1 MTSKRNRDIH
11 YLAANKRLGGIAN
24 SEVIPTID
32 SYKTVGELQSG
43 DMVFNYYGMP
53 TKVGILPE
61 DSEVE
66 VYNVIFEDGRSVKM
80 SKDQMIYYAHADKFS
95 RDDDASLYEH
105 KSLADACLDY
115 ERCNGIAVPTIYA
128 VRPDAE
134 TENMFVDDD
143 DPYHIGQLVAKGD
156 RELKDD
162 FLFVELSC
170 RHAIIKGL
178 FDEKGDID
186 EYGVTLSCDDITS
199 KSVWIVRKLLWSYGY
214 VNSYDHDTKV
224 LHVRVFTDKG
234 KLWFFDRN
242 DCVQGLNVDKDYDLD
257 FSPCYKIDK
266 IVACGKEKCTSV
278 FALDYEDVNALLM
291 GYGFIPV
298 SANIEI

>member
-1 MTSKRNRDIH
+1 MISKRNIDIH

-24 SEVIPTID
+24 SEVIPTTD
-32 SYKTVGELQSG
+32 GYKAVGELQSG
-43 DMVFNYYGMP
+43 DTVFNYYGMP

-61 DSEVE
+61 DSAVE

-95 RDDDASLYEH
+95 RDDDTSLYEH

-115 ERCNGIAVPTIYA
+115 ERRNGIAVPTIYA
-128 VRPDAE
+128 IQPNLE
-134 TENMFVDDD
+134 TEIMFVGNDN
-143 DPYHIGQLVAKGD
+143 PYHIGQLVAKGD

-186 EYGVTLSCDDITS
+186 DYGVTLNCDGVIPE
-199 KSVWIVRKLLWSYGY
+199 SVWVVRKLLWSYGY
-214 VNSYDHDTKV
+214 VNSYDHDAKV
-224 LHVRVFTDKG
+224 LHVHVFTDNG
-234 KLWFFDRN
+234 KLWFFDHN
-242 DCVQGLNVDKDYDLD
+242 DCVQALNVNKDDDLD
-257 FSPCYKIDK
+257 VSPCYKIDK
-266 IVACGKEKCTSV
+266 IVACGKEKCTSIFV
-278 FALDYEDVNALLM
+278 LNDGGVNAVLM

-298 SANIEI
+298 SADMKI